1 LAKLN
6 YLHMIIR
13 RHEIDFGSLVL
24 FYREPV
30 DILRKVMSDSRAKEF
45 FVARGVKLF
54 NSQGTYK

>member
-1 LAKLN
+1 
-6 YLHMIIR
+6 MIIR